1 MQFKKSVTL
10 ALLAAITIGASASAQ
25 KTVSTGPGSGGSP
38 HEKTTWTVGGATI
51 SIEYGR
57 PYLKRRPEA
66 QMMPAGQPWRTGADQ
81 ATVLTTD
88 RPLTF
93 GTVSLAPGSYT
104 INTEPGDK
112 EWHLI
117 LGKLGSAG
125 QWGIPYLPKLEVG
138 RVPMTVAH
146 GSRPA
151 EQVTI
156 TIDPIASGPVLHVGW
171 GSTVATVPFHIGA

>member
-1 MQFKKSVTL
+1 MQFKRSLTL
-10 ALLAAITIGASASAQ
+10 AALAAITVAASATAQ
-25 KTVSTGPGSGGSP
+25 KTVSTGKGGGGSP
-38 HEKTTWTVGGATI
+38 HDKTTWTVGGATI

-57 PYLKRRPEA
+57 PYLKGRDEA
-66 QMMPAGQPWRTGADQ
+66 KMMPAGQPWRTGADQ

-88 RPLTF
+88 KRLTF
-93 GTVSLAPGSYT
+93 GTVSVAAGSYT

-125 QWGIPYLPKLEVG
+125 QWGIPYLPNLEIG
-138 RVPMTVAH
+138 RTPMKIGRASKPV
-146 GSRPA
+146 

-156 TIDPIASGPVLHVGW
+156 AIDASASTPVLSVGW
-171 GSTVATVPFHIGA
+171 GSTVATVPFHVGS